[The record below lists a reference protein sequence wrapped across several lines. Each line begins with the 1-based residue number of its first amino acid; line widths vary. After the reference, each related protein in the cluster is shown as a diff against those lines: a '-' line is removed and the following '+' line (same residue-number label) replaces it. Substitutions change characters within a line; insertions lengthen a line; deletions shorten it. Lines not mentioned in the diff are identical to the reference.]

1 MAAASKIRR
10 LDPAVR
16 DQVDRLVRSGHTIN
30 EITAHL
36 ALLLDEAAPA
46 RSSVGRYVK
55 NARQQM
61 EKYQQAQELA
71 RVWVNRIE
79 EEPDGDVGRLLSE
92 MLRTV
97 AYQAIG
103 TLDESEEGAKP
114 GDVMMLARAIKD
126 LSSADKTR
134 SDQVLKIRK
143 ELLDKAKSSIE
154 RVAERRGLAAETVDE
169 LRRELLGMS

>member
-1 MAAASKIRR
+1 MGGASKIRR

-16 DQVDRLVRSGHTIN
+16 EQIDRLIRNGHTIN
-30 EITAHL
+30 QITDHL

-46 RSSVGRYVK
+46 RSSVGRYVQ
-55 NARQQM
+55 NARKQM
-61 EKYQQAQELA
+61 EKYQQAQDLA

-103 TLDESEEGAKP
+103 TLDESDDGVRP

-134 SDQVLKIRK
+134 ADQVLKIRK
-143 ELLDKAKSSIE
+143 ELMAKAAASIE
-154 RVAERRGLAAETVDE
+154 RVAGKRGLSEETIQE
-169 LRRELLGMS
+169 LRRDILGMS